1 MMPFIKLTGEFDE
14 TLVVSVEKILYY
26 MGYSH
31 GCTIWLA
38 TSVSLRVKECE
49 EDLKRLIEEAYM
61 QTA

>member
-1 MMPFIKLTGEFDE
+1 MPFIKLTGEFDE
-14 TLVVSVEKILYY
+14 SLNVSVEKILYY

-49 EDLKRLIEEAYM
+49 EDIKRLIEEAYM
-61 QTA
+61 QVA